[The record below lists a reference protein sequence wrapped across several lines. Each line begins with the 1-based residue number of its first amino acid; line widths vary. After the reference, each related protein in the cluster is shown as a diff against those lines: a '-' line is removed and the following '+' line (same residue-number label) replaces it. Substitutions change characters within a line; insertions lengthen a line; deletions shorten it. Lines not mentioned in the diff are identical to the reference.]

1 MTTSTKQIELPINMP
16 NYDQHLLVCEVEL
29 TISEFD
35 GGVIAHLFNLVRPVS
50 GQIETATNE
59 NVCTFR
65 DANESEVAWL
75 FGLAQQQYDPS
86 TNDGFDAIA
95 SAWDMVTACP

>member
-35 GGVIAHLFNLVRPVS
+35 SGIEHVFRLVRPVS
-50 GQIETATNE
+50 GQIETGSSETQ
-59 NVCTFR
+59 CSFR
-65 DANESEVAWL
+65 DADNVEVDWL
-75 FGLAQQQYDPS
+75 FSIAKRQYDLS